1 MRDWLS
7 HRVVSSPDGTA
18 LVRAEDGEAWSY
30 TDLDRLVSETAG
42 RLVANGLS
50 EGDRIGV
57 LTPPYVGTVGLVH
70 ATMRIGAT
78 FVPLGEELT
87 PREIAA
93 RIDRTDLDAVVCA
106 EPTEPTATDAASQID
121 GVPVYSVDD
130 PTSADVTGIHEVDP
144 ASLDPP
150 EWSFEDPVCVLF
162 TSGTTGEPKPVP
174 LTAGNV
180 YSSAVASGFRLGV
193 ESDDRWLVSLS
204 LHHMGGL
211 APVYRSVLYGTT
223 LVLRGGF
230 DAGGTADDIDAYDV
244 TGVSLVPTMLRR
256 MLDRRGTLSDSLR
269 VVLLGGAPAPA
280 ELLERCRDYSIPVY
294 PTYGMTEAASQV
306 TTATPRQTRGRIE
319 TVGRPLFGTDVTV
332 VGDDGDPVDPGEAG
346 EIVVSGPTITSGYLA
361 EAGSEGSDAPDE
373 RDEPGRS
380 ISDAPDERDES
391 DRSVSDA
398 PDGRDGP
405 ASDALGVN
413 GIDPAS
419 LDRSDFGPYGLHTG
433 DVGRFDES
441 GYLHVLNRVDDR
453 IITGGENVEPGEV
466 ADVLR
471 EYAEV
476 DDVAVLGLDDDTWG
490 ERVAALLAI
499 GDRFSSVAPDAAS
512 ADSAPGDG
520 TAAKGDSAETGP
532 ESDDSGPDDS
542 EQAAGKE
549 PTTDGIAEPAT
560 GTGAIGPSPVDEA
573 ALLAF
578 ARERL
583 AGFKIP
589 KTVAYVEELPRTVS
603 GTVDREAT
611 RTALRERGVDLRESI
626 DADLETAGFEP
637 ADPANPPDDQ
647 TPDGDESEAAGGA
660 LDDPAGEGT
669 TSASET
675 AAVDD
680 IIEDAESGDGFVDDR
695 DADGSEDGSAESVD
709 GEDRGDGDEG
719 DEKEDDDGGN
729 ESDASDDHDEHG
741 GSDDHN
747 ERGGS
752 DDHNERG
759 GSDETGDPV

>member
-7 HRVVSSPDGTA
+7 HRVVSSPDDTA

-30 TDLDRLVSETAG
+30 TDLDRLVAETAG
-42 RLVANGLS
+42 RLVAHGLG

-78 FVPLGEELT
+78 FVPLGQELT
-87 PREIAA
+87 SREIAA

-106 EPTEPTATDAASQID
+106 EPTESTATDAASGIE

-130 PTSADVTGIHEVDP
+130 PTSADVTGVHDVDP

-150 EWSFEDPVCVLF
+150 EWGFGDPLCVLF

-180 YSSAVASGFRLGV
+180 YSSAVASAFRLGV
-193 ESDDRWLVSLS
+193 EADDRWLVSLS

-223 LVLRGGF
+223 LVLREGF

-280 ELLERCRDYSIPVY
+280 ELLERCRDYSVPVY
-294 PTYGMTEAASQV
+294 PTYGMTEAASQI
-306 TTATPRQTRGRIE
+306 TTATPRQTRDRIG

-332 VGDDGDPVDPGEAG
+332 VGDDGDPVDPGETG
-346 EIVVSGPTITSGYLA
+346 EIVVRGPTITPGYLT
-361 EAGSEGSDAPDE
+361 GDDGEGSDAVD
-373 RDEPGRS
+373 G
-380 ISDAPDERDES
+380 DAASAPAAGDG
-391 DRSVSDA
+391 DA
-398 PDGRDGP
+398 ASPLDGVD
-405 ASDALGVN
+405 LN
-413 GIDPAS
+413 GIDPAT

-433 DVGRFDES
+433 DVGRSDDD

-453 IITGGENVEPGEV
+453 IISGGENVEPGEV

-471 EYAEV
+471 EHAEV
-476 DDVAVLGLDDDTWG
+476 DDVAVVGLDDEVWG
-490 ERVAALLAI
+490 ERVAALVAV
-499 GDRFSSVAPDAAS
+499 GDRFPSVATDPA
-512 ADSAPGDG
+512 
-520 TAAKGDSAETGP
+520 TNDSAEEVATN
-532 ESDDSGPDDS
+532 DSAED
-542 EQAAGKE
+542 AATK
-549 PTTDGIAEPAT
+549 
-560 GTGAIGPSPVDEA
+560 DEA
-573 ALLAF
+573 AEGDGVTGQGAEEGSEPIVEAGGIGPAPIDEAAFVEF
-578 ARERL
+578 ARDRL
-583 AGFKIP
+583 ARFKIP

-611 RTALRERGVDLRESI
+611 RALLRERGADPRASA

-637 ADPANPPDDQ
+637 ADPADPPADSDDGEA
-647 TPDGDESEAAGGA
+647 TDHDAEGGDDVASGDAPVEGEPASEATDADEVDIADADEVAAEPEGATRGDAETDAGG
-660 LDDPAGEGT
+660 G
-669 TSASET
+669 
-675 AAVDD
+675 
-680 IIEDAESGDGFVDDR
+680 
-695 DADGSEDGSAESVD
+695 ADGSPGSEAE
-709 GEDRGDGDEG
+709 R
-719 DEKEDDDGGN
+719 
-729 ESDASDDHDEHG
+729 DASAVDE
-741 GSDDHN
+741 S
-747 ERGGS
+747 
-752 DDHNERG
+752 
-759 GSDETGDPV
+759 

>member
-7 HRVVSSPDGTA
+7 HRVVSSPNDTA

-30 TDLDRLVSETAG
+30 TDLDRLVAETAG
-42 RLVANGLS
+42 RLVAHGLG

-78 FVPLGEELT
+78 FVPLSQELT
-87 PREIAA
+87 SREIAA

-106 EPTEPTATDAASQID
+106 EPTESTATDAASQIE

-130 PTSADVTGIHEVDP
+130 PTGADVTGIHDVDP

-150 EWSFEDPVCVLF
+150 EWEFADPLCVLF

-180 YSSAVASGFRLGV
+180 YSSAVASAFRLGV
-193 ESDDRWLVSLS
+193 EADDRWLVSLS

-223 LVLRGGF
+223 LVLREGF

-280 ELLERCRDYSIPVY
+280 ELIERCRDYSVPVY
-294 PTYGMTEAASQV
+294 PTYGMTEAASQI
-306 TTATPRQTRGRIE
+306 TTATSRQTRDRIG

-332 VGDDGDPVDPGEAG
+332 VDDDGDPVEPGDTG
-346 EIVVSGPTITSGYLA
+346 EIVVRGPTITPGYLA
-361 EAGSEGSDAPDE
+361 ENGNDSTEDVDDARASSSDAVD
-373 RDEPGRS
+373 
-380 ISDAPDERDES
+380 
-391 DRSVSDA
+391 
-398 PDGRDGP
+398 
-405 ASDALGVN
+405 LN
-413 GIDPAS
+413 GIDPER
-419 LDRSDFGPYGLHTG
+419 LDRSDFGPHGLHTG
-433 DVGRFDES
+433 DVGRFDED

-453 IITGGENVEPGEV
+453 IISGGENVEPGEV

-476 DDVAVLGLDDDTWG
+476 DDVAVVGLDDEVWG
-490 ERVAALLAI
+490 ERVAALVAV
-499 GDRFSSVAPDAAS
+499 GDRLSSVSTDTAGDDGRLETDLSETDSGGRDPEEDGAEGTTPEDET
-512 ADSAPGDG
+512 ADSAVEAGG
-520 TAAKGDSAETGP
+520 VGP
-532 ESDDSGPDDS
+532 P
-542 EQAAGKE
+542 
-549 PTTDGIAEPAT
+549 PI
-560 GTGAIGPSPVDEA
+560 DEA
-573 ALLAF
+573 AFVDF
-578 ARERL
+578 ARDRL
-583 AGFKIP
+583 ARFKIP

-611 RTALRERGVDLRESI
+611 RTLLREHGADPRESV

-637 ADPANPPDDQ
+637 ADPAEPPA
-647 TPDGDESEAAGGA
+647 ESESQPDAEIPDAETTGDGGGGSTGNADAADA
-660 LDDPAGEGT
+660 VADEVTDADTDEVDIVDADEV
-669 TSASET
+669 AS
-675 AAVDD
+675 
-680 IIEDAESGDGFVDDR
+680 ESGDDDADGEDGGR
-695 DADGSEDGSAESVD
+695 DADG
-709 GEDRGDGDEG
+709 
-719 DEKEDDDGGN
+719 GG
-729 ESDASDDHDEHG
+729 
-741 GSDDHN
+741 
-747 ERGGS
+747 
-752 DDHNERG
+752 
-759 GSDETGDPV
+759 

>member
-7 HRVVSSPDGTA
+7 HRVVSSPDDAA
-18 LVRAEDGEAWSY
+18 LIRAEDGEAWSY

-42 RLVANGLS
+42 RLVAHGMG

-70 ATMRIGAT
+70 ATMRIGGT

-93 RIDRTDLDAVVCA
+93 RVDRTDLDAVVCA
-106 EPTEPTATDAASQID
+106 AATEPTATDAASRID

-130 PTSADVTGIHEVDP
+130 PASADVTAVHDVDP

-150 EWSFEDPVCVLF
+150 EWSFEDPLCVLF
-162 TSGTTGEPKPVP
+162 TSGTTGDPKPVP

-193 ESDDRWLVSLS
+193 EADDRWLVSLS

-223 LVLRGGF
+223 LVLREGF

-294 PTYGMTEAASQV
+294 PTYGMTEAASQI
-306 TTATPRQTRGRIE
+306 TTATPRQTRDRIG

-332 VGDDGDPVDPGEAG
+332 VGDDGDPVAPGETG
-346 EIVVSGPTITSGYLA
+346 EIAVSGPTITPGYLVEA
-361 EAGSEGSDAPDE
+361 ESEGSDPSDGPGETDE
-373 RDEPGRS
+373 
-380 ISDAPDERDES
+380 
-391 DRSVSDA
+391 
-398 PDGRDGP
+398 RDGP
-405 ASDALGVN
+405 APDSFGVN
-413 GIDPAS
+413 GIDPADI
-419 LDRSDFGPYGLHTG
+419 DRSDFGPYGLHTG

-476 DDVAVLGLDDDTWG
+476 DDVAVVGLDDDTWG
-490 ERVAALLAI
+490 ERVAALLAV
-499 GDRFSSVAPDAAS
+499 GDRFPSVVPDAAPVGGVS
-512 ADSAPGDG
+512 AEDDSTEDD
-520 TAAKGDSAETGP
+520 TVEDDSAEGDREP
-532 ESDDSGPDDS
+532 DDSGSDDSGADGS
-542 EQAAGKE
+542 EQAAEGGS
-549 PTTDGIAEPAT
+549 PADGTADP
-560 GTGAIGPSPVDEA
+560 GADTEVIGPSPVDEA
-573 ALLAF
+573 AFLAF
-578 ARERL
+578 ARMRL

-611 RTALRERGVDLRESI
+611 RTALRERGVDLRERV
-626 DADLETAGFEP
+626 DAGLETAGFEP
-637 ADPANPPDDQ
+637 ADPTEPPEER
-647 TPDGDESEAAGGA
+647 TPEE
-660 LDDPAGEGT
+660 
-669 TSASET
+669 SASEGADGAPDDAADDGDTDAPET
-675 AAVDD
+675 ASVGD
-680 IIEDAESGDGFVDDR
+680 IIEDAEGGDIIEDAEGGDGFADDR
-695 DADGSEDGSAESVD
+695 GADGS
-709 GEDRGDGDEG
+709 
-719 DEKEDDDGGN
+719 GN
-729 ESDASDDHDEHG
+729 ESDEADAGGTLDEDAESGDAGGSGDSDD
-741 GSDDHN
+741 
-747 ERGGS
+747 R
-752 DDHNERG
+752 
-759 GSDETGDPV
+759 T

>member
-7 HRVVSSPDGTA
+7 HRVVSSPDDAA

-42 RLVANGLS
+42 RLVAHGLG

-106 EPTEPTATDAASQID
+106 EATEPTATDAASRIE

-130 PTSADVTGIHEVDP
+130 PTSAGVTAVHDVEP

-150 EWSFEDPVCVLF
+150 EWSFEDPLCVLF
-162 TSGTTGEPKPVP
+162 TSGTTGDPKPVP

-180 YSSAVASGFRLGV
+180 YSSAVASAFRLGV
-193 ESDDRWLVSLS
+193 EADDRWLVSLS

-223 LVLRGGF
+223 LVLREGF

-294 PTYGMTEAASQV
+294 PTYGMTEAASQI
-306 TTATPRQTRGRIE
+306 TTATPRQTRDRIG

-332 VGDDGDPVDPGEAG
+332 VGDDGDPVAPGETG
-346 EIVVSGPTITSGYLA
+346 EIVVSGPTITPGYLGEDGGKA
-361 EAGSEGSDAPDE
+361 DDE
-373 RDEPGRS
+373 VD
-380 ISDAPDERDES
+380 
-391 DRSVSDA
+391 VS
-398 PDGRDGP
+398 
-405 ASDALGVN
+405 
-413 GIDPAS
+413 GIDPGS

-471 EYAEV
+471 EYGEV
-476 DDVAVLGLDDDTWG
+476 DDVAVVGLDDDAWG
-490 ERVAALLAI
+490 ERVAALLAV
-499 GDRFSSVAPDAAS
+499 GDRFPSVAPDAAPV
-512 ADSAPGDG
+512 DGDFG
-520 TAAKGDSAETGP
+520 EDGSAEAGP
-532 ESDDSGPDDS
+532 EPDDS
-542 EQAAGKE
+542 ETDGTDPPAGKSA
-549 PTTDGIAEPAT
+549 PADGTADPVT
-560 GTGAIGPSPVDEA
+560 GAGAIGPSPIDEA

-611 RTALRERGVDLRESI
+611 RTALRERGADLRERV

-637 ADPANPPDDQ
+637 ADPTEPPGDQ
-647 TPDGDESEAAGGA
+647 TPEGDASEAADGAPDDSADDGGTN
-660 LDDPAGEGT
+660 DPE
-669 TSASET
+669 S
-675 AAVDD
+675 AAVGD
-680 IIEDAESGDGFVDDR
+680 IIEEAEGGDGFAPDR
-695 DADGSEDGSAESVD
+695 DANASEDESD
-709 GEDRGDGDEG
+709 EGEDAEKSDEG
-719 DEKEDDDGGN
+719 DADGIDEPDDR
-729 ESDASDDHDEHG
+729 A
-741 GSDDHN
+741 
-747 ERGGS
+747 
-752 DDHNERG
+752 
-759 GSDETGDPV
+759 